1 MDRAFTAREKVLM
14 IILALII
21 IGAVYYLFVYAPSS
35 AAVES
40 AQSQLTQVDSEL
52 TVQQALATQR
62 ESMEEQLEELK
73 SDGASAQTTP
83 KYDNNAKAVAEIN
96 KALSGAKTFTLN
108 FQDPEQSEDGTAMRR
123 TCSISFTAKSYA
135 AAKSIIEDL
144 MDGKYSCLVTDFS
157 ITSGASNNSDD
168 TSASVNIVYYESL

>member
-1 MDRAFTAREKVLM
+1 MDRAFTAREKTLM

-40 AQSQLTQVDSEL
+40 AQTQISQVESDL

-62 ESMEEQLEELK
+62 QSMEEQLKEIK
-73 SDGASAQTTP
+73 SNGTAAQTTP

-96 KALSGAKTFTLN
+96 KALSGAKTFNLS

-123 TCSISFTAKSYA
+123 TCSISFTANSYA
-135 AAKSIIEDL
+135 AAKSIIQDL
-144 MDGKYSCLVTDFS
+144 IDGKYSCLVTDFS
-157 ITSGASNNSDD
+157 ITSGSSADSTDAN
-168 TSASVNIVYYESL
+168 ASVTIVYYESL